1 MEKFKQLDDSP
12 YILATFF
19 QAYLKRM
26 QMSNLCTKMKLLRVE
41 KRFSLVLA
49 NS

>member
-1 MEKFKQLDDSP
+1 MEKLDDSP

-26 QMSNLCTKMKLLRVE
+26 QMCNVCTKMKLLRVE
-41 KRFSLVLA
+41 K
-49 NS
+49 